1 MRIPLLQYIA
11 WAAWA
16 CLWGNAEGF
25 SGDGYARCAL
35 ASAGPRKNNEC
46 FIHQRSVRPA
56 VFRLKADPLDD
67 ENDPEES
74 LKGSLGF
81 DAPNKREENVGKTE
95 EEATREVFGRLLFF
109 DRFRNLGYFVGI
121 GIIVIG
127 YVLRYFGY
135 DYVVDERGL
144 RIDTVEARQFQDEI
158 VRNRRYR

>member
-35 ASAGPRKNNEC
+35 ASSRPRKNEC